1 MSRNCARVCVRH
13 VGTGRAEV
21 LDEVDLTGEHGLEAL
36 RQRLEQVFAVPV
48 ACQRLRAGVP
58 PRLVET
64 AADIQPLDT
73 ILLESTVPETPHHRR
88 RSSTNTNT
96 ASRNRKRP
104 VGTRGAKQLAT
115 DAAIQPAE
123 ATAALGTQLVNALSG
138 SAGSA
143 REAQAFR
150 RALREART
158 EHDQEVRAADRYRAA
173 LARSYHVVREESDN
187 ADTGASGNAS
197 RFWIVQYPKMGA
209 RTAMHE
215 DTHVRSL
222 PVDVLREIIREVYG
236 MPPEHREN
244 LRPAK
249 MAQVSPLVFWN
260 VVEYWWRLDHG
271 HQPRLEDALCSLLPT
286 LDWQWLR
293 TRRRTPSQKRF
304 RSL

>member
-96 ASRNRKRP
+96 ASRNRRRP

-197 RFWIVQYPKMGA
+197 PFGSCSIPRWAHA
-209 RTAMHE
+209 RQCTKTPMCAVCLWMCCGKSFGRSTACLLNIE
-215 DTHVRSL
+215 RICDQRKW
-222 PVDVLREIIREVYG
+222 
-236 MPPEHREN
+236 HRCHHSCFGTSSSTGG
-244 LRPAK
+244 
-249 MAQVSPLVFWN
+249 V
-260 VVEYWWRLDHG
+260 
-271 HQPRLEDALCSLLPT
+271 
-286 LDWQWLR
+286 
-293 TRRRTPSQKRF
+293 
-304 RSL
+304 